1 MSKDAPDWL
10 EPFQARF
17 GAMLRTP
24 LARGSGT
31 LRASKEK
38 YGAAVKSEALPGPRT
53 PADERLAVYNRQYW
67 FRLFGV
73 LQGAFPLTARL
84 LGYWFFN
91 EHAARYLLANPP
103 RCWNIDR
110 VPDAFD
116 GFLSE
121 QLGNQP
127 IRIPGSARRVAPA
140 ALREAA
146 RIDAAWRRVFF
157 APSVIPYRPS
167 AEDAA
172 RLLGSR
178 LVPSPAVAIFE
189 EHWPLL
195 ELRRRVVAESGEAA
209 IPLPAKLPRSQWWA
223 LVRKPGGIGQ
233 LPLEPREAELFG
245 LLRSHSI
252 EDALA
257 RLESTCASMEVSE
270 LPAKAQAWLARSVE
284 LDFWIGLDAE
294 TGRGASVDR

>member
-1 MSKDAPDWL
+1 LSRDAPDWL
-10 EPFQARF
+10 EPFQTRF

-38 YGAAVKSEALPGPRT
+38 YGAVIKGEALPGPRT
-53 PADERLAVYNRQYW
+53 PGDERLAVYNRQYW
-67 FRLFGV
+67 FRLFGL
-73 LQGAFPLTARL
+73 LQSAFPLTASL
-84 LGYWFFN
+84 LGYWLFN
-91 EHAARYLLANPP
+91 EYATRYLLAHPP
-103 RCWNIDR
+103 RSWNIDR

-116 GFLSE
+116 GFFSE
-121 QLGNQP
+121 QLGRDP
-127 IRIPGSARRVAPA
+127 IRIAGSARRVPPA

-157 APSVIPYRPS
+157 AEAVTPYRPS
-167 AEDAA
+167 AEDAP
-172 RLLGSR
+172 RLLDSR

-195 ELRRRVVAESGEAA
+195 ELRRRIVTESGEAA

-233 LPLEPREAELFG
+233 LPLETREAELFV
-245 LLRSHSI
+245 LLRGRAI
-252 EDALA
+252 RDALA
-257 RLESTCASMEVSE
+257 RLESSCMGAEASE
-270 LPAKAQAWLARSVE
+270 LPAKAQAWLAHSVE
-284 LDFWIGLDAE
+284 LDFWIGLDAP
-294 TGRGASVDR
+294 